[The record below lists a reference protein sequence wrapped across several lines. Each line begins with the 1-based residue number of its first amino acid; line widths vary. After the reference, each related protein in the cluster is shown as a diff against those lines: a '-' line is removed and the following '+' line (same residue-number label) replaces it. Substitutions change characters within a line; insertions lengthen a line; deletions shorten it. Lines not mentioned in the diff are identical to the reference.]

1 MLHPVLPSVAR
12 DCVRRVGVHV
22 PDFEA
27 TEFTTTESGKPE
39 REGLP
44 AGYRMRADPHYV
56 ELLSASSRG
65 EKSRAEKPRGDAS
78 PGRDENATVKL
89 ARDRRVFEQLAGDI
103 AAIESASAML
113 GTETSPLARRVS
125 LDLIKAQAA
134 RASWL
139 LRAQA
144 LLSGHASELAPN
156 SRSINDVLSQVR
168 DRLAAEC
175 RLVGV
180 GLQVT
185 VESRAVVSIDDAVL
199 GLGVSGAIL
208 ALVGLTTGTENP
220 IIRVEAIVEVDGEED
235 DLQSIEVSQDGVPLS
250 ATMKQRFFDA
260 DWVDRPGGWLAAMGA
275 ATAQAAADRL
285 GGSVNL
291 ATGNRRGCTIRFGFA

>member
-1 MLHPVLPSVAR
+1 
-12 DCVRRVGVHV
+12 V

-44 AGYRMRADPHYV
+44 PGYRMRADPHYV
-56 ELLSASSRG
+56 ELLSTSSRG
-65 EKSRAEKPRGDAS
+65 EKSRGDTAR
-78 PGRDENATVKL
+78 GRDENATLKL

-113 GTETSPLARRVS
+113 GSETSPLARRVS

-134 RASWL
+134 RASWV

-156 SRSINDVLSQVR
+156 SRSISDVLSQVR

-199 GLGVSGAIL
+199 SLGVSGAIL
-208 ALVGLTTGTENP
+208 ALVGLTSGAENP
-220 IIRVEAIVEVDGEED
+220 VIRVDAIVEVDGEED

-250 ATMKQRFFDA
+250 ASMKQRFFDA

-275 ATAQAAADRL
+275 ATAQAAAERL
-285 GGSVNL
+285 GGGVNL
-291 ATGNRRGCTIRFGFA
+291 ATGNRRGCTVRFGFA